1 MDELIAKWRRELF
14 SGTEWQLD
22 TYRSPAAGA
31 LSGVWLKACPEAPYG
46 AYMKPT
52 TYHFEAPVA
61 AKEKIAAD
69 LAFDVGVFV
78 APVLLYDS
86 SYRFGAVQN
95 ECCVSLVTHA
105 EVAPWVLFWEDAG
118 ADSLIG
124 AAIRGAAAERVS
136 SLLVFDLWID
146 NRDRNNAGNVVYGV
160 DRKYPGR
167 SGFVG
172 LDHSNSMGVGRSW
185 SAKRWQA
192 LTFPPFPD
200 ALRQAF
206 DQSVMIRVAER
217 IATLPDWRVSEC
229 VQRIPDLYLRSN
241 ERSELLDGLLGRKKV
256 IQAFVSQNA

>member
-1 MDELIAKWRRELF
+1 MDDLRGKWRRELF
-14 SGTEWQLD
+14 SDTEWRLD

-46 AYMKPT
+46 AYLKPT
-52 TYHFEAPVA
+52 TYSFDAPVA

-69 LAFDVGVFV
+69 LAFDVGVIV

-86 SYRFGAVQN
+86 GHRFGAVQN

-105 EVAPWVLFWEDAG
+105 EVVPWALFWPDAET
-118 ADSLIG
+118 DSLIG
-124 AAIRGAAAERVS
+124 TAIRGAAAERVS

-146 NRDRNNAGNVVYGV
+146 NRDRNNAGNVIFGI

-185 SAKRWQA
+185 SANRWQA
-192 LTFPPFPD
+192 LTLPPFPD
-200 ALRQAF
+200 ALMPALDR
-206 DQSVMIRVAER
+206 SVMLRVAER
-217 IATLPDWRVSEC
+217 IGFLSDGHVSEC
-229 VQRIPDLYLRSN
+229 VQRIPDRYLPRD
-241 ERSELLDGLLGRKKV
+241 ERSEILDGLLGRKKV
-256 IQAFVSQNA
+256 IQAFVSQSA